1 MLVQVFD
8 ALRRGLTYLGFRR
21 PTYLSR
27 ISQLT
32 GDELFN
38 QYPEIDWSDIKGIRN
53 ILAHDYFD
61 IDPDE
66 VYEICFKDIAVL
78 KQTLE
83 KIRYDLF
90 Q

>member
-1 MLVQVFD
+1 
-8 ALRRGLTYLGFRR
+8 
-21 PTYLSR
+21 
-27 ISQLT
+27 
-32 GDELFN
+32 LFN